1 MRWVWWVWWDGGEP
15 TTNTHEQQP
24 KPRSHNEVGVVCAV
38 RRGGANH
45 RTNQQGRQVT
55 GIGYLI
61 DLAVPPAAQNTGR
74 GFREKPYFGRRFYI
88 KRFFLNCRF
97 RILNPVFWPNSLTLE
112 GRFRRQTTHPTKKSD
127 LCNNHLLLFFMSDS
141 IGRATKIHTHL
152 TMTNNALQNRPT
164 RHATKPLMK
173 SCKHRETENMLEN

>member
-1 MRWVWWVWWDGGEP
+1 MASRSRGGAVRAQTKRRP
-15 TTNTHEQQP
+15 WAGAKKQLQKVGVVGRGRANSQHTHEQQP

-61 DLAVPPAAQNTGR
+61 DLAVPPAAQRTGR

-112 GRFRRQTTHPTKKSD
+112 GRFRR
-127 LCNNHLLLFFMSDS
+127 
-141 IGRATKIHTHL
+141 
-152 TMTNNALQNRPT
+152 
-164 RHATKPLMK
+164 
-173 SCKHRETENMLEN
+173 